1 MLKILQVRFQQYMNR
16 ELPNVQVEFRKS
28 RGTRGQIANI
38 HWIIEKKQKNSRK
51 ISNSVSMTKLKP
63 MTEWNT
69 TVENS

>member
-1 MLKILQVRFQQYMNR
+1 MLKILQVRLQQYMSR

-38 HWIIEKKQKNSRK
+38 HWIIEKKQKNYRK

>member
-1 MLKILQVRFQQYMNR
+1 MNR

-51 ISNSVSMTKLKP
+51 TSNSVSLIRLKP